1 MKRLGGEGSRCLDCR
16 GFVLLCLRKLL
27 IDFGLPP
34 SASIRCHVSG
44 WGFKMKA
51 LVWFSTAV
59 HYDWFWFPPSAE
71 AAAVN

>member
-1 MKRLGGEGSRCLDCR
+1 
-16 GFVLLCLRKLL
+16 L